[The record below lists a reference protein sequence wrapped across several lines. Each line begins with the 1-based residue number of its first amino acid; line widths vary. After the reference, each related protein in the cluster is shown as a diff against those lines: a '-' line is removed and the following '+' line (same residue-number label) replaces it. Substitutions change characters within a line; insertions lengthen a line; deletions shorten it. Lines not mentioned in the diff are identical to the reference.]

1 MSGSDDLFRSRL
13 DQIINM
19 KHPVVALADK
29 IDWIWLDEQLA
40 DCFSDE
46 GRPAEPVRFMIGMF
60 LLKHTYALSDEQ
72 VWDRW
77 VHDPYFQY
85 FTGEAFFQHAL
96 AHERSGMSHWRK
108 RVGDRLDVL
117 LQESLRIAHD
127 TGALKKSDLA
137 RVTVDTTVQP
147 KNVAFPTDARLLE
160 VAIHQLGK
168 LAKKHDV
175 PLRQSYA
182 RLARRAAMMAGRYAH
197 AKQFKRMNRQIKFL
211 RTRLG
216 RVIRDIR
223 RKIEDDEGLQE
234 IFAVPLGRAT
244 QIRGQKQRQRGWK
257 LYSWHAPETE
267 CIGKG
272 KARAPYEFGIK
283 VSLTTTNKRCKG
295 GQFILHARAL
305 PGNPYD
311 GHTLKEVI
319 EETEALTGREI
330 ERAYVD
336 KGYRGHDAPK
346 PYRVFRSGQ
355 KRGVHGQIKK
365 ELRRRSAIEPVI
377 GHCKMDGHLGRNF
390 LKGRRGDHINAIM
403 SAVGYNL
410 RLILKWLRKL
420 LCRIIAAIWA
430 TITPPSALKHA
441 SALVAR
447 QFAASTSA
455 SLMTPWAL
463 PTETPAAL
471 AVSRMDRP
479 DARAL
484 RMASIV
490 FAGMAGRPNGRPD
503 FVPCSRARSRPAA
516 IRSLMMPRSNSA
528 NTLSIPNMALPA
540 GVVVSR
546 PWRSRYK
553 STPAP

>member
-1 MSGSDDLFRSRL
+1 MRPKERGETGEQDLFRSRL

-19 KHPVVALADK
+19 KHELVALADK
-29 IDWIWLDEQLA
+29 IDWTWLDEQLA
-40 DCFSDE
+40 DCFSDQ

-60 LLKHTYALSDEQ
+60 LLKHTYGLSDEQ

-85 FTGEAFFQHAL
+85 FTGEMFFQHEL
-96 AHERSGMSHWRK
+96 AHERSGLSHWRK
-108 RVGDRLDVL
+108 RIGDRLEVL

-127 TGALKKSDLA
+127 SGALKKSDLA

-160 VAIHQLGK
+160 VAIRQLGK
-168 LAKKHDV
+168 LAKEHGV

-182 RLARRAAMMAGRYAH
+182 RLAKRAAMMAGRYAH

-216 RVIRDIR
+216 RIIRDIR
-223 RKIEDDEGLQE
+223 RKIEGDVGLEE
-234 IFAVPLGRAT
+234 IFAVPFGRAS
-244 QIRGQKQRQRGWK
+244 QIRRQQQRQRGWK

-272 KARAPYEFGIK
+272 KARAPYEFGVK

-295 GQFILHARAL
+295 GQFILHAKAL

-336 KGYRGHDAPK
+336 KGYRGHDAPN
-346 PYRVFRSGQ
+346 PWRVFKSGQ

-377 GHCKMDGHLGRNF
+377 GHCKTDGHLGRNF
-390 LKGRRGDHINAIM
+390 LHGRRGDQINAVM

-410 RLILKWLRKL
+410 RLILKWLRTL
-420 LCRIIAAIWA
+420 LRKIIAAICAA
-430 TITPPSALKHA
+430 TILPSALK
-441 SALVAR
+441 
-447 QFAASTSA
+447 
-455 SLMTPWAL
+455 
-463 PTETPAAL
+463 PA
-471 AVSRMDRP
+471 
-479 DARAL
+479 
-484 RMASIV
+484 
-490 FAGMAGRPNGRPD
+490 
-503 FVPCSRARSRPAA
+503 C
-516 IRSLMMPRSNSA
+516 
-528 NTLSIPNMALPA
+528 
-540 GVVVSR
+540 
-546 PWRSRYK
+546 
-553 STPAP
+553 